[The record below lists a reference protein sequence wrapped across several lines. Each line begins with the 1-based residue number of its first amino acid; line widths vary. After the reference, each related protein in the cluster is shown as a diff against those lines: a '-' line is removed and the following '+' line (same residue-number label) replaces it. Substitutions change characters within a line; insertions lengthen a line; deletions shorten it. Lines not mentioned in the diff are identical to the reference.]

1 MLYRD
6 LLEILEDLSEEQLSE
21 EVIIESEII
30 GETSD
35 IEFDSKSSRFLAF
48 E

>member
-6 LLEILEDLSEEQLSE
+6 LLEILEDLSE

>member
-6 LLEILEDLSEEQLSE
+6 LLEILEDLPEEHLSA

-35 IEFDSKSSRFLAF
+35 IEFDSKSFRILAF